1 MSESVILQHIMA
13 MAVIAEIGIIILK
26 SPPFWC
32 LNEEFLL
39 YFFVSTSSFKSQ
51 KGGDLKII
59 LNVSY
64 PISIVY
70 NPTITFSSSSWTLL
84 RGICLTAIKV
94 PESTSLAW

>member
-13 MAVIAEIGIIILK
+13 KSVIAEIGIIILK
-26 SPPFWC
+26 FPPFWC
-32 LNEEFLL
+32 LNEELL
-39 YFFVSTSSFKSQ
+39 SYVFVSISSFKSQ

-64 PISIVY
+64 PIILH
-70 NPTITFSSSSWTLL
+70 NPIITFSSSSWTLL